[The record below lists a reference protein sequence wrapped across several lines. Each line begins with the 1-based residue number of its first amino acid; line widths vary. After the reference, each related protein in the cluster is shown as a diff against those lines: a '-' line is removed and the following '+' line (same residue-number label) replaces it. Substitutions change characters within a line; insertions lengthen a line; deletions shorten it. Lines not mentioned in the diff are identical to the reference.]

1 MSRVNDKQHS
11 NKLDRNYKEFDK
23 LLKLLLIIGIIVISG
38 FIAYAIFTPRL
49 GYITTGLL
57 NSEKKAENYPTTTT
71 MGENVTF
78 YVSVANYLNRDF
90 SFRLEILRGDNN
102 TIFGPAPSVNAYS
115 YVNLS
120 TIILLHG
127 ENWISNSLNV
137 SFSQPGN
144 GQTII
149 VEIWEMDGE
158 TNKKF
163 WEILTLHLNV
173 TS

>member
-1 MSRVNDKQHS
+1 MFRVNERQDSKEL
-11 NKLDRNYKEFDK
+11 NRNYKEFDK

-38 FIAYAIFTPRL
+38 FIAYAVFTPRL

-57 NSEKKAENYPTTTT
+57 NSEKKAENYPTITTT
-71 MGENVTF
+71 GENVTF

-102 TIFGPAPSVNAYS
+102 TLIGPAPSVNAYS

-120 TIILLHG
+120 TVNLHHG
-127 ENWISNSLNV
+127 KDWISSSLNV

-144 GQTII
+144 NQTII

-158 TNKKF
+158 TIKKF
-163 WEILTLHLNV
+163 WDILTLHLNV